1 MHDNNEGRCVTRLND
16 VVVIR
21 CYFEFQARKL
31 TQLLGLFHFRRTV
44 HLSVT
49 VQFSSGSIME

>member
-1 MHDNNEGRCVTRLND
+1 MHDNNDGEFVTRLND
-16 VVVIR
+16 MVDIR

-31 TQLLGLFHFRRTV
+31 AQLLGLFHFRRTV